1 MELKSLVYNDE
12 GGYIYLILTADDKM
26 ILIIFLTKTQHIF
39 EMFLISTLVSGGRY
53 ISPRLSIKHLVS
65 IYK

>member
-26 ILIIFLTKTQHIF
+26 ILNIFLTKT
-39 EMFLISTLVSGGRY
+39 EMFLISTLISGGRY
-53 ISPRLSIKHLVS
+53 ISPRLYIKHLVS